1 MENRIRILYF
11 LFRILFFSSLYLS
24 HPIHCYL
31 LCNLWSCLSVLC
43 TTGLFPLTA
52 VTRTL
57 RAAELQ
63 HRTHSRLRRLEA
75 LEQRDSAS
83 DPGAAPAATSEPSA
97 RRGRVAGAPVQPMG
111 ERGVYISANGR
122 AGRVPAQ
129 PMGAP
134 GVRRR
139 RDGGGAVLAGRAAR
153 GEAEAVSD
161 GAALG
166 RGGTP
171 GAASSPSP
179 REPRLG
185 SPRSPR

>member
-111 ERGVYISANGR
+111 ERGVSISANGR
-122 AGRVPAQ
+122 AGRVHISQ
-129 PMGAP
+129 WESGACP
-134 GVRRR
+134 SSANGS
-139 RDGGGAVLAGRAAR
+139 AGRAAAARWRR
-153 GEAEAVSD
+153 GCAGGPGCA
-161 GAALG
+161 
-166 RGGTP
+166 RGG
-171 GAASSPSP
+171 GGC
-179 REPRLG
+179 E
-185 SPRSPR
+185 